1 MLHCIYDLNG
11 IEWNEPAKIPKIA
24 LLTWVVEKSVEIPD
38 FQKHVKPILL
48 LKSSSFYYYSYN
60 IQYNQ
65 KEKNNQRKREKNGN
79 RRYKSRISIIKR
91 ESKWIW
97 YEIMKKVYNA

>member
-1 MLHCIYDLNG
+1 MLRFIYNLNG

-24 LLTWVVEKSVEIPD
+24 LLTWVVEKSVEILD
-38 FQKHVKPILL
+38 FQKQVKPLLL

-65 KEKNNQRKREKNGN
+65 KEKQSKKNRKEWK
-79 RRYKSRISIIKR
+79 
-91 ESKWIW
+91 
-97 YEIMKKVYNA
+97 